1 MTLPEFED
9 LIGRHGGDA
18 RRWPTNLQPDAYA
31 LLQSS
36 VVARKALSS
45 IREVEQLL
53 AASQVRPADREALAA
68 RASSGPQ
75 VRPINRLVLKT
86 GWSAAA
92 AALLA
97 IGILVGRT
105 SGINPDDDPS
115 LALSRALASTET
127 FNVE

>member
-1 MTLPEFED
+1 MTFTEFGD
-9 LIGRHGGDA
+9 LIDRHGGDE
-18 RRWPTNLQPDAYA
+18 RRWPTNLQSDAYA

-45 IREVEQLL
+45 IQEVEQLL
-53 AASQVRPADREALAA
+53 AASQARTADREA
-68 RASSGPQ
+68 RASSGSQ